1 MTTPEEIKAWL
12 KRENKSREWLA
23 SQLLV
28 SKWAVN
34 GWLSSGNPIPEKKLM
49 LIEKL
54 MLGED
59 ELKVDL
65 PPEFEK
71 QLKELAEKA
80 HQTIDEL
87 VLHILEQTAMKNS
100 KDSGGE

>member
-1 MTTPEEIKAWL
+1 MTTPEDIKAWL
-12 KRENKSREWLA
+12 KRESKTRAWLA
-23 SQLLV
+23 SQLMLSV
-28 SKWAVN
+28 NTVN
-34 GWLSSGNPIPEKKLM
+34 GWLSSGKPIPEKKLK

-54 MLGED
+54 MTGGD

-71 QLKELAEKA
+71 QLKEMAEKA

-87 VLHILEQTAMKNS
+87 VLYILEQTAMKNS